1 MLVMFILD
9 FNSNDV
15 RDRRQWRVKKL
26 NVTDI
31 IFIVRDVII
40 VRDSNIVDIVIV
52 FEYRLVSIE

>member
-40 VRDSNIVDIVIV
+40 VRDSNVVDVVIV